1 MTTPLRWARRTVVAV
16 FLLGLV
22 VVVGPAV
29 WNADS
34 LFRDPFIGVEER
46 KTVETFGPDGRMSG
60 REVTTSPSGGSLV
73 ERSLAAGGVL
83 LLRLAVVSA
92 AAYLAGALVYRTM
105 SGTFPSEIAGVKF
118 AEDAAV
124 GLETAEANIEVVR
137 DQVADLTAQ
146 MDAAAGELQ
155 AMRNAAADGSAAYLR
170 VNERVDAAVDAVD
183 RLAEIVRVLSDQLR
197 DLRSRRPQ

>member
-1 MTTPLRWARRTVVAV
+1 MTSPLRWARRTVVAV

-34 LFRDPFIGVEER
+34 LFRDPFIGAEER
-46 KTVETFGPDGRMSG
+46 KTVETFGADGRLTG

-105 SGTFPSEIAGVKF
+105 SGTFPSEIGGVKF

-124 GLETAEANIEVVR
+124 GLEKAQANLEAVRIEVAELADRTDAAAAEVNTMR
-137 DQVADLTAQ
+137 AAATEGAASVADLHEQ
-146 MDAAAGELQ
+146 LDAARDTVRQLGQTVVE
-155 AMRNAAADGSAAYLR
+155 
-170 VNERVDAAVDAVD
+170 
-183 RLAEIVRVLSDQLR
+183 LAEDVRELR
-197 DLRSRRPQ
+197 GRRRQ

>member
-1 MTTPLRWARRTVVAV
+1 MTSPLRWARRTVVAV

-29 WNADS
+29 WHARS
-34 LFRDPFIGVEER
+34 LFRDPFTGAQER
-46 KTVETFGPDGRMSG
+46 RTVETFGADGTLTG

-105 SGTFPSEIAGVKF
+105 SGTFPSEIGGVKF

-124 GLETAEANIEVVR
+124 GLEKAGANLEAVRKEVAELAGR
-137 DQVADLTAQ
+137 
-146 MDAAAGELQ
+146 MDAAALEVNT
-155 AMRNAAADGSAAYLR
+155 MRAAASEGAASVADLH
-170 VNERVDAAVDAVD
+170 EQLDATRDTVRQLGQTVLE
-183 RLAEIVRVLSDQLR
+183 LAQ
-197 DLRSRRPQ
+197 DLRKLGGRRPQ

>member
-1 MTTPLRWARRTVVAV
+1 MTSPLRWARRTVVAV

-34 LFRDPFIGVEER
+34 LFRDPFIGAEER
-46 KTVETFGPDGRMSG
+46 KTVETFGADGRLTG

-92 AAYLAGALVYRTM
+92 AAYLAGALVFRTM
-105 SGTFPSEIAGVKF
+105 SGTFPSEIGGVKF

-124 GLETAEANIEVVR
+124 GLEKAEANIEVVR
-137 DQVADLTAQ
+137 DRGGRAHRPH
-146 MDAAAGELQ
+146 G
-155 AMRNAAADGSAAYLR
+155 RCR
-170 VNERVDAAVDAVD
+170 
-183 RLAEIVRVLSDQLR
+183 
-197 DLRSRRPQ
+197 RRPPGHALGGGRRLGRLPSGQGESGGRR

>member
-1 MTTPLRWARRTVVAV
+1 MTSPLRWARRTVVAV

-34 LFRDPFIGVEER
+34 LFRDPFIGAEER
-46 KTVETFGPDGRMSG
+46 KTVETFGPDGALTG
-60 REVTTSPSGGSLV
+60 REVTTSPSGGSLI

-105 SGTFPSEIAGVKF
+105 SGTFPSEIGGVKF

-124 GLETAEANIEVVR
+124 GLEKAQANLEAVGKEVAELAARMDASDVEVNTMRAAATEGAVS
-137 DQVADLTAQ
+137 VADLHEQ
-146 MDAAAGELQ
+146 LDATRDTVRQLGQTVVEL
-155 AMRNAAADGSAAYLR
+155 AAD
-170 VNERVDAAVDAVD
+170 
-183 RLAEIVRVLSDQLR
+183 LR
-197 DLRSRRPQ
+197 DLGGRRQ